1 MITHF
6 MAYLGQ
12 PLNPS
17 RASGVNVVGYGA
29 AAKATVLLNY
39 FGINND
45 DLMFVADQ
53 NLLKQNNWIPGVAIP
68 IVSPAVISDE
78 GPAIVLILAWNL
90 VDEVFQQLKTLNG
103 ERCEFIVPVPTPCR
117 LNANGEQMPL

>member
-1 MITHF
+1 M
-6 MAYLGQ
+6 
-12 PLNPS
+12 N
-17 RASGVNVVGYGA
+17 
-29 AAKATVLLNY
+29 
-39 FGINND
+39 
-45 DLMFVADQ
+45 